1 MDKRKKAF
9 LETHVAVLL
18 FGFTAILGKLI
29 SLPAFELVWWRV
41 LITSISLIALNSI
54 RKKFALLSRTSKIKF
69 LLIGI
74 IVGLHWVCF
83 YGSIKHANAS
93 IALVTFAATA
103 LFTAF
108 LNPMIMKTK
117 INLLDVGIGLLIIP
131 GMALIAN
138 NIDYKLIYGFWLG
151 ILSAFLASL
160 FTVFNKKILHESDA
174 LLITF
179 LEMLGAFIF
188 LSICIPFY
196 LMNEKSLFIEIP
208 QFEDFIYLLILSI
221 ICTTLAYALSLKAL
235 KYLST
240 FESNLIYNL
249 EPIYGIV
256 LAIFLL
262 NEHKELNTK
271 FYIGVAVILLLVF
284 IHPFISKKY
293 KTSET

>member
-1 MDKRKKAF
+1 MERRKKAF
-9 LETHVAVLL
+9 LETHFAVLL

-29 SLPAFELVWWRV
+29 SLPAFQLVWWRV
-41 LITSISLIALNSI
+41 LITSLSLIAFNSI
-54 RKKFALLSRTSKIKF
+54 RKNFSKLDKASRTRF

-83 YGSIKHANAS
+83 YGSIKYANAS
-93 IALVTFAATA
+93 IALVTFASIA

-108 LNPMIMKTK
+108 LNPLFLNTK
-117 INLLDVGIGLLIIP
+117 LNLLDVVIGLLIIP

-138 NIDYKLIYGFWLG
+138 NIEYNLVLGFWIG

-160 FTVFNKKILHESDA
+160 FTVLNKKYLHESDA

-179 LEMLGAFIF
+179 LEMLGALIF

-196 LMNEKSLFIEIP
+196 LMNDLGSMSLPKIEDL
-208 QFEDFIYLLILSI
+208 FYLIILSLL
-221 ICTTLAYALSLKAL
+221 CTTLAYALSLKAL

-249 EPIYGIV
+249 EPIYGVV
-256 LAIFLL
+256 LAILIL

-271 FYIGVAVILLLVF
+271 FYIGVALILSLIF
-284 IHPFISKKY
+284 IHPFLSKKFN
-293 KTSET
+293 KSET